1 MVLSGTMTIIRGGV
15 LLQNVDSWPPIL
27 GDLDSAALRWGLEIG
42 SHENLSSH
50 GTKQPPSRPCG
61 HVGGT
66 LPKPQGMSI
75 REGSSGCKLQ
85 KPTWADLRKRGPVCG
100 THGCL
105 TEHRATGPRGQ
116 GTGLREEMLSKAQ
129 PCLCPSSFLLLSTPN
144 ATFSLGFHVCGE
156 QKMASTQL
164 PKAPCP
170 WTLQADQPVFIPISN
185 SRDRDSNG
193 PRSGLLRPPGS
204 GTGSPRSYPASL
216 WGHMEG
222 GRVPEE
228 SGCEL
233 DRRPRESTRSGYR
246 PYVCIFK
253 IA

>member
-1 MVLSGTMTIIRGGV
+1 MTIIRGGGV

-85 KPTWADLRKRGPVCG
+85 KPTWADLHKRGPVCG

-105 TEHRATGPRGQ
+105 TEHRATGPCGQ

-144 ATFSLGFHVCGE
+144 ATFSLGFMYVVSRKWPLHNSQRRLVPG
-156 QKMASTQL
+156 L
-164 PKAPCP
+164 RR
-170 WTLQADQPVFIPISN
+170 PISLF
-185 SRDRDSNG
+185 SSQ
-193 PRSGLLRPPGS
+193 
-204 GTGSPRSYPASL
+204 
-216 WGHMEG
+216 
-222 GRVPEE
+222 
-228 SGCEL
+228 
-233 DRRPRESTRSGYR
+233 
-246 PYVCIFK
+246 F
-253 IA
+253 